1 MTALEKISAAE
12 DKDVGLQD
20 ALTTVES
27 VLETTEQIVV
37 EGQKA
42 GRCFRRLFK
51 VLLLISIVAVI
62 AMAVKKVM
70 AGRCSA
76 EGEVAVEEAVEEAVL
91 EEAAIEEAVEEAV
104 LEEAAIEEAVEEAL
118 LEDDPDVS

>member
-12 DKDVGLQD
+12 DKVAGLQD

-37 EGQKA
+37 EGKKA

-51 VLLLISIVAVI
+51 LLLLISIVAVVV
-62 AMAVKKVM
+62 MVVKKVM
-70 AGRCSA
+70 AGRSSA
-76 EGEVAVEEAVEEAVL
+76 EDVVAVEEGVL
-91 EEAAIEEAVEEAV
+91 EEAGTEEPEA
-104 LEEAAIEEAVEEAL
+104 EGD
-118 LEDDPDVS
+118 EDAS

>member
-12 DKDVGLQD
+12 DKVAGLQD

-37 EGQKA
+37 EGKKA

-51 VLLLISIVAVI
+51 LLLLISIVAIVV
-62 AMAVKKVM
+62 MVVKKVV
-70 AGRCSA
+70 GRKSLEDEIEIHDATVEEVEEA
-76 EGEVAVEEAVEEAVL
+76 EDLVEEAV
-91 EEAAIEEAVEEAV
+91 VEEA
-104 LEEAAIEEAVEEAL
+104 EGEGEA
-118 LEDDPDVS
+118 S